1 MKVKKIIGL
10 VLVVALLL
18 VLTVGCAPK
27 SEEAAASTES
37 VASTVEESANAVET
51 SAEESGTNEK
61 IVIGCTLQ
69 DLSNEYIAMMKDA
82 MVYRVANKY
91 PDVELQVLDAEGDA
105 QKQIQQMDTFIAS
118 GVNSIAICP
127 RDANQLIPSTE
138 NAIAAGIPVVTVG
151 ALLEKDVGQ
160 AVVTSVN
167 DVGGEM
173 LMNWVAE
180 KLGNKGNIA
189 IMRGP
194 IGASAEIQRFEGF
207 QRVLDA
213 NPDMKVVFD
222 QTANWSR
229 EEGTT
234 LMENWI
240 QSGTEINALV
250 AQNDEMALGALQAI
264 EAAGLKDKIIV
275 VGMDGIPDA
284 FNSIKEGKL
293 DCTCFQSAIG
303 QGFGGVDMAVAIAKG
318 EKPTLV
324 DVGWKLVLPENV
336 DEMFAQISLDTYKE

>member
-1 MKVKKIIGL
+1 
-10 VLVVALLL
+10 
-18 VLTVGCAPK
+18 
-27 SEEAAASTES
+27 
-37 VASTVEESANAVET
+37 
-51 SAEESGTNEK
+51 
-61 IVIGCTLQ
+61 
-69 DLSNEYIAMMKDA
+69 MMKDA
-82 MVYRVANKY
+82 MEYRVSQKY
-91 PDVELQVLDAEGDA
+91 PNVELQVLDAEGDA

-118 GVNSIAICP
+118 GVNVIAICP

-151 ALLEKDVGQ
+151 ALLEEDVGQ
-160 AVVTSVN
+160 SVVTSVN
-167 DVGGEM
+167 EAGGEM

-234 LMENWI
+234 LMENWLET
-240 QSGTEINALV
+240 GTEINALV

-264 EAAGLKDKIIV
+264 EATGKKDQIIV
-275 VGMDGIPDA
+275 VGMDGILDA
-284 FNSIKEGKL
+284 LNAVKDGRL

-303 QGFGGVDMAVAIAKG
+303 QGFGGIDMAVEVANGAA
-318 EKPTLV
+318 PTLK
-324 DVGWKLVLPENV
+324 DIGWTLVLPDNV
-336 DEMFAQISLDTYKE
+336 DNMFNQISLDTYQE